1 MVHSPI
7 FFVYSL
13 EMWNKTIV
21 TVALGG
27 LTGALQRRTWCS
39 NINNASYLLTLDSY
53 RLQHHN
59 ILLEKYT
66 TNNNILSDFVYM
78 CNNL

>member
-1 MVHSPI
+1 MHCKEVHG
-7 FFVYSL
+7 VY
-13 EMWNKTIV
+13 
-21 TVALGG
+21 
-27 LTGALQRRTWCS
+27 S

-53 RLQHHN
+53 RVQHHT
-59 ILLEKYT
+59 ILLEKHT